1 MYGVTGAYERAM
13 ISANQGQH
21 PIIYARQNA
30 RSEIFVKNL

>member
-1 MYGVTGAYERAM
+1 MYGVTEAYERAM
-13 ISANQGQH
+13 VSANQGQH